1 MPPIDDTRT
10 LPTLYLDAL
19 SRKDFDA
26 FERLLAADVTFHGP
40 QATLSGRA
48 AVANAYRR
56 LGPMLERTELKK
68 VFIDGEELGLIY
80 DFVTN
85 TAAGAV
91 PTLEWLTLDGGL
103 VRSIWLLTDHVRWP
117 RALAELMARA

>member
-1 MPPIDDTRT
+1 MPKTDDSRN
-10 LPTLYLDAL
+10 LPALYLDAL
-19 SRKDFDA
+19 GRKDFDA
-26 FERLLAADVTFHGP
+26 FERLLAPDVTFHGP

-48 AVANAYRR
+48 SVANAYRR

-68 VFIDGEELGLIY
+68 VFVDGDELGVIY

-91 PTLEWLTLDGGL
+91 PTLEWLTLEAGL
-103 VRSIWLLTDHVRWP
+103 VRTIWLLTDHVRWP
-117 RALAELMARA
+117 RAMAELMARA